1 VHLNSEEDKMAYN
14 MAKLDTN
21 KAVAKAKEAE
31 SERFSD
37 MLNWEEGCKMW
48 WYVKKWLEIIL
59 YCVQRATNWYTK
71 DAASLKEGLEQM

>member
-37 MLNWEEGCKMW
+37 MLN
-48 WYVKKWLEIIL
+48 
-59 YCVQRATNWYTK
+59 
-71 DAASLKEGLEQM
+71 